1 MTIGVMVKGA
11 LKSGAIAMVPLETM
25 WVQPNISSIR
35 ESCDKE
41 LKVLYPLD
49 FSISSYEIIG
59 IKMII
64 SRIYESQHPKDF

>member
-11 LKSGAIAMVPLETM
+11 LKSGAIAIVPLETM

-49 FSISSYEIIG
+49 CI
-59 IKMII
+59 
-64 SRIYESQHPKDF
+64 